1 MCALV
6 CSLSASLFYRQTTLV
21 MIQILCDQISDIM
34 PSLSKVCQ
42 TMLHKAKKIFICIYN
57 NSIQK
62 INTDT
67 QWPPISSSSSNVCI
81 PRHCAKCLQ
90 SVSFYFL
97 AHDLNQCHMQYPGFM
112 HFKNLINYFFFTF
125 EPQSLLPLLFTS
137 RTIHPFS
144 VFSRKGQISY
154 ELMSA
159 KHGIPNCHKTQHCPC
174 IYAEQDNSTWGIGF

>member
-42 TMLHKAKKIFICIYN
+42 TMLHKVKKIFICIYN

-62 INTDT
+62 TNTDT

-97 AHDLNQCHMQYPGFM
+97 AHDLNQCHMQHPGFM
-112 HFKNLINYFFFTF
+112 HFKNLINYFFFLHSNHNLSSLF
-125 EPQSLLPLLFTS
+125 SSHPEQSIPSLYFLERGRSPMS
-137 RTIHPFS
+137 WCQQSMAYRTVTRPS
-144 VFSRKGQISY
+144 TAPVFM
-154 ELMSA
+154 L
-159 KHGIPNCHKTQHCPC
+159 NKTIQH
-174 IYAEQDNSTWGIGF
+174 EE